1 MLNVH
6 SYELPFCWL
15 EDPENNKLER
25 EREREQISKVY
36 VSVYLSRLNKESSQQ
51 LVSEL
56 LMRMRL
62 FVMVRSLVSSVV
74 GIP

>member
-15 EDPENNKLER
+15 QDPENNKL